1 LRGIGS
7 PRSATIRAESFD
19 VTGIQGYSEFNYSLN
34 ENGRVVNYGGP
45 DARTDTYLTDVLSGF
60 ANGFVRTSVRA
71 RSPFFLEVATFAP
84 HAPYVPAPRYLNLYP
99 HLRYLRTPAYNYKNK
114 NAPGWLKDEPPLGP
128 AGNTLITESFRKRAE
143 SVKSVD
149 DMIGTLVSTLQRTG
163 VWDNTYLVF
172 SSDNGLHMGEHRLRP
187 GKLTAFDTDI
197 HVPLIVVGPHVPHG
211 RVIVPFAENIDL
223 RPTFDEWAGTKPDEG
238 IDGRSL
244 EPLLSDPTGPS
255 GWPRGVLVE
264 HHGPDGNPDD
274 PDYPARNS
282 GNPTSYEAL
291 RLDGALYVEYTD
303 GEREYYDLR
312 TDPFE
317 LDNTYGNLPAAYVHE
332 LHAQLER
339 VENCD
344 DAPKCSEIA
353 TPTPPH

>member
-1 LRGIGS
+1 
-7 PRSATIRAESFD
+7 
-19 VTGIQGYSEFNYSLN
+19 
-34 ENGRVVNYGGP
+34 
-45 DARTDTYLTDVLSGF
+45 
-60 ANGFVRTSVRA
+60 
-71 RSPFFLEVATFAP
+71 
-84 HAPYVPAPRYLNLYP
+84 
-99 HLRYLRTPAYNYKNK
+99 
-114 NAPGWLKDEPPLGP
+114 LKDEPPLGP

-149 DMIGTLVSTLQRTG
+149 DMIGTLVSTVQRTG

-197 HVPLIVVGPHVPHG
+197 HVPLSVVGPHVPHG

-264 HHGPDGNPDD
+264 HHGPDGNPDA